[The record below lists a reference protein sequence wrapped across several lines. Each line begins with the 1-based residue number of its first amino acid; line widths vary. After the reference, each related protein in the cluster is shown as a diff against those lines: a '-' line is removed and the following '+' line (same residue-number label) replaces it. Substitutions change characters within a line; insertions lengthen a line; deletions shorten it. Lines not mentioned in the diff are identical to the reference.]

1 MFMHKIHKHICS
13 WSVGGFT
20 SHIPPGLGSD
30 LSLNQGAGKYLD
42 QLYSFVTTL
51 SPSHIASPINI

>member
-1 MFMHKIHKHICS
+1 MFMHKIRKHICS

-30 LSLNQGAGKYLD
+30 LSLNQGAGKFL
-42 QLYSFVTTL
+42 
-51 SPSHIASPINI
+51 N